1 MKKRC
6 TENKTCY
13 GNYGNNRKC
22 TRCIYRLSC
31 HLYSS
36 TESTV
41 ESRLGLVS
49 LDSTVDEW
57 LATDCS
63 NIPGTEEPEINQHNE
78 MISALARMFRWII
91 SLDSYTLGLV
101 AEIVVP
107 GKIDA
112 SGVSIARLAALRGCS
127 RQAIHGKMLTAV
139 MEHPELASLF
149 QTVLRRVGSLRSKFR
164 CSAARKGM

>member
-1 MKKRC
+1 MKKKNAA
-6 TENKTCY
+6 EKTCY
-13 GNYGNNRKC
+13 GNYGTNRKC
-22 TRCIYRLSC
+22 ARCIYRSSC
-31 HLYSS
+31 RFYSS
-36 TESTV
+36 TASSV

-49 LDSTVDEW
+49 FDNTVDEW
-57 LATDCS
+57 LAVDSS
-63 NIPGTEEPEINQHNE
+63 NIPGSEEPEINQRNE

-107 GKIDA
+107 GKVDA